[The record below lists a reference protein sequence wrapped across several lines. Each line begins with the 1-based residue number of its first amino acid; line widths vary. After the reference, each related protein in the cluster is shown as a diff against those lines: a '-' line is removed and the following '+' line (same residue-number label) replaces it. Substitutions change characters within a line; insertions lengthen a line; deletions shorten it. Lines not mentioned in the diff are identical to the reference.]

1 MSDLLKSID
10 ARTKLAGTNK
20 LEILLFTLGTNPRN
34 GRRETFGI
42 NVFKV
47 REVMRTPPITAAP
60 EMPGSVEGMV
70 SLRGALV
77 PVVDL
82 AKYTGVAS
90 DSPRAIMIV
99 TEYAGHTQG
108 FLVEGVDTILRL
120 DWSQMKVPPDMV
132 IAEMGGLVT
141 AVTELPD
148 GRLVMMMDVEKIL
161 SATTNYDDEIVYRD
175 IKPLN
180 DSSLMVYFADDSV
193 VARKQIIRTLDAMH
207 VKYVEAINGRSAWE
221 ELEKVATYAEAS
233 GQEVSRLVS
242 LVLTDIEMPEM
253 DGYLLTKKIKTDAR
267 FAGIPVIMHS
277 SLSGMSNQQLGKSV
291 GVDEYVPKFEP
302 QRLAEI
308 LTRRLLGAGSLA
320 RHAGG

>member
-1 MSDLLKSID
+1 MSDLLNSVD

-20 LEILLFTLGTNPRN
+20 LEILLFTLGTNSSN

-47 REVMRTPPITAAP
+47 REVMRTPSITAAP
-60 EMPGSVEGMV
+60 EMPDSVEGMV

-82 AKYTGVAS
+82 AKYTGVAT
-90 DSPRAIMIV
+90 DSPRSIMIV

-120 DWSQMKVPPDMV
+120 DWSQMKVPPQMV
-132 IAEMGGLVT
+132 TAEMGGLVT

-175 IKPLN
+175 IKSLN
-180 DSSLMVYFADDSV
+180 DPSLMVFFADDSV
-193 VARKQIIRTLDAMH
+193 VARKQIIRTLNAMH

-221 ELEKVATYAEAS
+221 ELEKIATYAEAS
-233 GQEVSRLVS
+233 GREVSKLVS

-253 DGYLLTKKIKTDAR
+253 DGYLLTKKIKTDVR
-267 FAGIPVIMHS
+267 FVGVPVIMHS

-302 QRLAEI
+302 QKLAEI
-308 LTRRLLGAGSLA
+308 LTRRLLGTGPVAQV
-320 RHAGG
+320 GG

>member
-20 LEILLFTLGTNPRN
+20 LEILLFTLGTNSGS

-47 REVMRTPPITAAP
+47 REVIRTPPITAAP
-60 EMPGSVEGMV
+60 EMPASVEGMV
-70 SLRGALV
+70 SLRGTLV

-82 AKYTGVAS
+82 AKYTGVRT

-108 FLVEGVDTILRL
+108 FLVEGVDNILRL

-132 IAEMGGLVT
+132 TAEMGGLVT
-141 AVTELPD
+141 AVTELRD

-175 IKPLN
+175 IRPLN
-180 DSSLMVYFADDSV
+180 NPSLTVFFADDSV
-193 VARKQIIRTLDAMH
+193 VARKQIIRTLNAMH

-221 ELEKVATYAEAS
+221 ELEKIATYAEAA
-233 GQEVSRLVS
+233 GQEVQKLVS

-267 FAGIPVIMHS
+267 FTGVPVIMHS

-308 LTRRLLGAGSLA
+308 LTRRLLGNTAA
-320 RHAGG
+320 QAGG